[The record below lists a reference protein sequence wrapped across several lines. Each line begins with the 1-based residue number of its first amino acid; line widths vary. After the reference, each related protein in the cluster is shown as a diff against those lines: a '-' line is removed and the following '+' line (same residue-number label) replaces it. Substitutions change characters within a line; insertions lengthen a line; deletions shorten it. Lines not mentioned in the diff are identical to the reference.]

1 MFSPTRRSEVILFPD
16 TLLCVPLEP
25 TLLTGS
31 VRVPKSSLARLQRTA
46 RLPVA
51 GKSGALA
58 AGALALGAFAIGA
71 LAVGSLAI
79 GALAIY
85 RARIKRL
92 EIDELVIRRLRRE
105 PPPARRADD

>member
-1 MFSPTRRSEVILFPD
+1 MASIPFCPYHSIER
-16 TLLCVPLEP
+16 
-25 TLLTGS
+25 
-31 VRVPKSSLARLQRTA
+31 LARSTKPACRKGLDGEIQSRSKRNA
-46 RLPVA
+46 KPPAAVRPR
-51 GKSGALA
+51 ALA

-92 EIDELVIRRLRRE
+92 EIDELVIRHLHRE
-105 PPPARRADD
+105 KPQPK